1 MKTKQ
6 TIAVIGNAGKM
17 QTSLLKGLS
26 KGNYR
31 LLLCLDQ
38 PDQVVKLLEDLRAFD
53 PSSDVETIQ
62 CAVNASWEADII
74 LSSIG
79 RTGEKEMAAS
89 IKEVACQKLLISVA
103 EAPVSTPDTD
113 LNFSAISKAA
123 EELLRLLPN
132 SKVVKVVDAN
142 SATDRAQTEIKDNRR
157 NAIVVGEDDE
167 AVNTVSELLSSAG
180 FNPIITTAFKA

>member
-79 RTGEKEMAAS
+79 RTGEK
-89 IKEVACQKLLISVA
+89 
-103 EAPVSTPDTD
+103 
-113 LNFSAISKAA
+113 
-123 EELLRLLPN
+123 
-132 SKVVKVVDAN
+132 
-142 SATDRAQTEIKDNRR
+142 
-157 NAIVVGEDDE
+157 
-167 AVNTVSELLSSAG
+167 
-180 FNPIITTAFKA
+180 